1 VNEKVVTIVVV
12 TASAVLNYLL
22 TQPAGTF
29 SQQTLL
35 IIGAVS
41 IALTAIA
48 RYLPTGAGGAYPG
61 ADLPVPCRS
70 RRTPPMR
77 RVSVLVALLFLV
89 SVQGAA
95 AAYRPLD
102 AHHSEALCDPGH
114 AGTPR
119 VPRRAFGGTSQQGN
133 DTSTGTTALF
143 ICYGANIADLKHR

>member
-48 RYLPTGAGGAYPG
+48 RYLPTAPAAP
-61 ADLPVPCRS
+61 
-70 RRTPPMR
+70 TQ
-77 RVSVLVALLFLV
+77 
-89 SVQGAA
+89 VQI
-95 AAYRPLD
+95 
-102 AHHSEALCDPGH
+102 
-114 AGTPR
+114 
-119 VPRRAFGGTSQQGN
+119 
-133 DTSTGTTALF
+133 TGTVPVTEDTPNAQ
-143 ICYGANIADLKHR
+143 G